1 MVDTAQQVDKP
12 PVAEPERSPE
22 HEKQRVAVS
31 SVVAAI
37 FLTGLK
43 LVIGVGTGS
52 LGLLAEA
59 AHSGLDLLAA
69 LMTLFA
75 VRLADRPADITH
87 QYGHGKIEN
96 LSAFFETLLLLAT
109 SIWIIYEAIQRLF
122 FHGQEVNASIWAFL
136 VMLISIGVDWTRSRA
151 LMRIARKYNSQAL
164 EADAL
169 HFSTDIWSSLV
180 VLLGLF
186 AIKVGEWTGWPG
198 PWDKADALA
207 ALGVSGIVLFIS
219 GRMAKDTLAALLDTA
234 PVELVPKLQ
243 QTIANVPDVLELR
256 RMRLRRVGSKL
267 FVDAVAGVARTNTFE
282 QTHTITEAIEDAVN
296 RIMPGA
302 DVVVHTE
309 PVASPTESAADQIR
323 YLARTQGVR
332 VHDVHVHYIDGRAGK
347 MDADVHVEMDPE
359 LPLNEAHEIASRLED
374 AVLESNPRLSSVHTH
389 LEAPPVATEPRRD
402 VTPAHLDLVEK
413 VRAISDEIAGK
424 GATGKIIV
432 YRVGALGPAEYDLVV
447 DVRFPGDQLL
457 PKVHDQVEE
466 IERALRAEISHLGS
480 VLIHAEPPD

>member
-1 MVDTAQQVDKP
+1 MVETAQHADSTQVNIPKG
-12 PVAEPERSPE
+12 SPE
-22 HEKQRVAVS
+22 HEKQKVAIS
-31 SVVAAI
+31 SVLAAI

-43 LVIGVGTGS
+43 LVIGIGTGS

-96 LSAFFETLLLLAT
+96 LSAFFETILLLGT

-122 FHGQEVNASIWAFL
+122 FHGHEVNASIWAFL

-151 LMRIARKYNSQAL
+151 LLRIARKYKSQAL

-169 HFSTDIWSSLV
+169 HFSTDIWSSIV

-186 AIKVGEWTGWPG
+186 AIKVGEWTDWPG
-198 PWDKADALA
+198 PWDKADAIA

-219 GRMAKDTLAALLDTA
+219 GRMAKETLGALLDTA

-243 QTIANVPDVLELR
+243 QVIIDVPGVLELR
-256 RMRLRRVGSKL
+256 RMRLRRVGNKL

-296 RIMPGA
+296 QIVPDA

-323 YLARTQGVR
+323 YLARAQGVR
-332 VHDVHVHYIDGRAGK
+332 VHDVHVHYIDGRSGK
-347 MDADVHVEMDPE
+347 MDADVHVEMDPD

-374 AVLESNPRLSSVHTH
+374 AALESNPKLSSVHTH
-389 LEAPPVATEPRRD
+389 LEAPPVATEQRQD
-402 VTPAHLDLVEK
+402 VTAQHLDLVKK
-413 VRAISDEIAGK
+413 VREISDQIAGK

-432 YRVGALGPAEYDLVV
+432 YRVAAPGPAEYDLVV
-447 DVRFPGDQLL
+447 DVRFPGYLLL
-457 PKVHDQVEE
+457 PKVHEQVEA
-466 IERALRAEISHLGS
+466 IERALRAEILHLGS